1 MADRCGNSVSQRA
14 TAKIAGQHTLTDAEK
29 LRLNAVL
36 DYIDAVTAIDTS
48 TAPDINWPVP
58 PLA

>member
-1 MADRCGNSVSQRA
+1 M
-14 TAKIAGQHTLTDAEK
+14 
-29 LRLNAVL
+29 L

-58 PLA
+58 SLA